1 MFRRI
6 LVAICAGL
14 AATSAAVGAG
24 EDASP
29 PTNPRGPGGVP
40 PFMFNHPHPDSFSAR
55 HSLEFPRWTVGAE
68 HDSWQQGS
76 NDLGDDP
83 GHPYGEHHNGPR
95 FDWRDRPDPG
105 HEWHHGEPS
114 SPNPEP
120 ASYAMMGL
128 GLLLMGLFARRR
140 STH

>member
-1 MFRRI
+1 
-6 LVAICAGL
+6 
-14 AATSAAVGAG
+14 
-24 EDASP
+24 
-29 PTNPRGPGGVP
+29 
-40 PFMFNHPHPDSFSAR
+40 MFNHPHPDSFSAR